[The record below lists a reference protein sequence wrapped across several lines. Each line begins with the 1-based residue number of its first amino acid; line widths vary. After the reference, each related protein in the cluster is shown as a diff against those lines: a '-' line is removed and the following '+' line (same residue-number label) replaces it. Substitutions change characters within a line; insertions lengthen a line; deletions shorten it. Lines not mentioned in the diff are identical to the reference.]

1 MSLFDNF
8 TKIFNYKDNKILYKK
23 LGINYSILII
33 IFIVILLFSRKTEN
47 RVSKV
52 SYSPVQS
59 KNNII
64 LESPV
69 EKKLRIP
76 DKITPPRFKMS
87 SFLDSL
93 DH

>member
-33 IFIVILLFSRKTEN
+33 IFITILLFVRKNEK
-47 RVSKV
+47 KV
-52 SYSPVQS
+52 LDISYPSAPIRNDV
-59 KNNII
+59 I
-64 LESPV
+64 LEAPV
-69 EKKLRIP
+69 EKKLKIP